1 VKTPLLDVFRK
12 EPKGLMWIAAVDSL
26 ESAKAKIEEVRQSQ
40 QGEYL
45 VFNQGTGKEVQLPD

>member
-26 ESAKAKIEEVRQSQ
+26 ESARAKIEEVRNTQ
-40 QGEYL
+40 QDEYI
-45 VFNQGTGKEVQLPD
+45 VFNQETGKEVPLPD